1 MISSVLGAVIMSAA
15 TVSMLIALRITNET
29 FKNIGRQPLSS
40 EEINILSNAGLT
52 SKEHIEI
59 VNNHIREIT
68 FEWKILILKK
78 YLN

>member
-40 EEINILSNAGLT
+40 TEINILSNAGFNE
-52 SKEHIEI
+52 KADIDI
-59 VNNHIREIT
+59 VNNHIKELN
-68 FEWKILILKK
+68 FE
-78 YLN
+78 

>member
-40 EEINILSNAGLT
+40 TEINILSNAGFNE
-52 SKEHIEI
+52 KADIDI
-59 VNNHIREIT
+59 VNNHIKELT
-68 FEWKILILKK
+68 FE
-78 YLN
+78 

>member
-40 EEINILSNAGLT
+40 TEINILSNAGFT
-52 SKEHIEI
+52 SKEDIDI
-59 VNNHIREIT
+59 VNNHIKELT
-68 FEWKILILKK
+68 FE
-78 YLN
+78 

>member
-40 EEINILSNAGLT
+40 GEITILSNAGFT
-52 SKEHIEI
+52 TKEQIEI
-59 VNNHIREIT
+59 VNNHIKEMT
-68 FEWKILILKK
+68 FE
-78 YLN
+78 

>member
-40 EEINILSNAGLT
+40 EEINMLSNAGFT
-52 SKEHIEI
+52 SKEQIDI
-59 VNNHIREIT
+59 LNNHIKELT
-68 FEWKILILKK
+68 FE
-78 YLN
+78 

>member
-40 EEINILSNAGLT
+40 QEINMLSNAGFT
-52 SKEHIEI
+52 SKEQIDI
-59 VNNHIREIT
+59 LNNHIKELT
-68 FEWKILILKK
+68 FE
-78 YLN
+78 

>member
-40 EEINILSNAGLT
+40 LEKNILSNAGFNE
-52 SKEHIEI
+52 KADIDI
-59 VNNHIREIT
+59 VNNHIKELT
-68 FEWKILILKK
+68 FE
-78 YLN
+78 

>member
-68 FEWKILILKK
+68 FE
-78 YLN
+78 

>member
-40 EEINILSNAGLT
+40 EEINMLSNAGFT
-52 SKEHIEI
+52 SKEQIDI
-59 VNNHIREIT
+59 VNNHIKELT
-68 FEWKILILKK
+68 FE
-78 YLN
+78 